1 MYAVIR
7 QSDSNVKESTI
18 NQEHT
23 TNPHKDTSR
32 TYGSNP
38 HRDTCRKSPASQHR
52 RKRRKR
58 MRRLWAA
65 AFSALIVL
73 MVYSGFYLIHVSVLH
88 RNGLSDRQ
96 GTTLSAVSQTPPS
109 KGSSTKNTA
118 SQHLTENDSL
128 QSETSGTKHL
138 SADENLILVN
148 SSHCVPEQYSIEL
161 TILRNGVQVD
171 SRIYPAL
178 QQMFDDMRAQGIYPI
193 VGEGYRTHAQQE
205 QMMEEKIEAYR
216 AEGHSL
222 SSAKKMAQK
231 WVAEPGTS
239 EHELGIAL
247 DINADPDSATSND
260 TVYQWLASHAHSYGF
275 ILRYPQGKEDITG
288 IDYEPWHYRY
298 VGKYA
303 AEEIYKQQITLE
315 EYLNETQ

>member
-1 MYAVIR
+1 MYAHIR
-7 QSDSNVKESTI
+7 QSHINVRESAI

-23 TNPHKDTSR
+23 NNPYQGTPH
-32 TYGSNP
+32 GSNP
-38 HRDTCRKSPASQHR
+38 HRDNR
-52 RKRRKR
+52 RKRPAGLHRKKHLRR
-58 MRRLWAA
+58 MRAS
-65 AFSALIVL
+65 AFLVLIVL
-73 MVYSGFYLIHVSVLH
+73 MVYSGFYLIHASALH
-88 RNGLSDRQ
+88 RNVLSDQQ
-96 GTTLSAVSQTPPS
+96 GTISTVSQTPLS
-109 KGSSTKNTA
+109 KGVSVKNIDP
-118 SQHLTENDSL
+118 QHITENETL
-128 QSETSGTKHL
+128 QSETLEATYPAGN
-138 SADENLILVN
+138 ENLILVN
-148 SSHCVPEQYSIEL
+148 KSHPVPEQYSIDL
-161 TILRNGVQVD
+161 TTLRNGVQVD

-205 QMMEEKIEAYR
+205 QMMEEKIEAYC

-222 SSAKKMAQK
+222 SSAKKMAKK

-247 DINADPDSATSND
+247 DINADPDSATTND

-298 VGKYA
+298 VGVKA
-303 AEEIYKQQITLE
+303 SDEIHKKQITLE
-315 EYLNETQ
+315 EYLNEIQ